1 MLYEEID
8 GWRCV
13 VVVSSDSRLHLNQ
26 NAVDGVKISDDDI
39 NLMRSDVYYNF
50 KVLANDFDGVKNQWL
65 DYPHIQYLTNA
76 YEFNSVERAVNIL
89 YSNLISL
96 DLDSN
101 PMAIHQKMGSI
112 SFGCGDCGDTF
123 FSYGSSELIFN
134 GLFQSFSGSGSG
146 SIWVR

>member
-50 KVLANDFDGVKNQWL
+50 KVLYIKN
-65 DYPHIQYLTNA
+65 HCNT
-76 YEFNSVERAVNIL
+76 
-89 YSNLISL
+89 
-96 DLDSN
+96 
-101 PMAIHQKMGSI
+101 
-112 SFGCGDCGDTF
+112 
-123 FSYGSSELIFN
+123 
-134 GLFQSFSGSGSG
+134 LFVMFY
-146 SIWVR
+146 